1 MKNSMMAGLV
11 TAGVLLSPA
20 FVAHEVQ
27 AQAQAPV
34 SYVQPLSP
42 QAQKEVQRHLKE
54 LGVYSGAVDGI
65 WGRDSQEALE
75 RFQQTRGLQVT
86 NNLNQATLATMGL
99 KPAELLSLGDQTG
112 AMAGRDVPGKALNA
126 EAIRTIQGRLKQIGL
141 YSGDADGIWGDSTQ
155 AALERF
161 QRDRGLQVSGRLDPN
176 TLTTMGLDS
185 NVVLAQTR

>member
-126 EAIRTIQGRLKQIGL
+126 EAVRTIQGRLKQIGL